1 MKPVDIGNYIGVD
14 RLATWNE
21 VKRAISVEGA
31 LGTQGFGGTR
41 TDLLEMVPD
50 FSEGASDVA
59 EDDMWFEIVRDMPD
73 SKSN

>member
-1 MKPVDIGNYIGVD
+1 
-14 RLATWNE
+14 
-21 VKRAISVEGA
+21 
-31 LGTQGFGGTR
+31 
-41 TDLLEMVPD
+41 MVPD